1 MESALILPERRGLTA
16 LRRLLPL
23 ARHPAPPDFADVVRS
38 HQGIVRA
45 FLRRL
50 CDSDAT
56 ADDLA
61 QETFLKA
68 KKALPGYRGDG
79 SLASW
84 LLRIAYREFLSF
96 KRSRGARDTLV
107 DTIDEPN
114 ELDDGSHRR
123 TDRTLE
129 RDVRRALAGLSD
141 DERACIAAC
150 FFDELTHEEAATA
163 LEMPL
168 GTVKSHIARA
178 REKLRGPLAAY
189 APPPPAALS
198 TSMSTTA
205 AMTAAM
211 TTPAPAGGDL

>member
-1 MESALILPERRGLTA
+1 MESVLTLPERRGLPA

-23 ARHPAPPDFADVVRS
+23 VRQPPPPDFADVVRA
-38 HQGIVRA
+38 HQGMVRS

-50 CDSDAT
+50 CDTDAT

-68 KKALPGYRGDG
+68 KRALKGFRGEG

-96 KRSRGARDTLV
+96 KRSRGARDSLV
-107 DTIDEPN
+107 EIVDDI
-114 ELDDGSHRR
+114 DDGSQRR
-123 TDRTLE
+123 TDRSLE
-129 RDVRRALAGLSD
+129 RDVRRALGALSD
-141 DERACIAAC
+141 DERACIATC
-150 FFDELTHEEAATA
+150 FFDELTHEEAAAA
-163 LEMPL
+163 LELPL

-189 APPPPAALS
+189 APPPTGPSASSLPMPAS
-198 TSMSTTA
+198 D
-205 AMTAAM
+205 
-211 TTPAPAGGDL
+211 PAVGGAR

>member
-1 MESALILPERRGLTA
+1 MTLPERRGLPA

-23 ARHPAPPDFADVVRS
+23 ARHPAPPDFADVVRA
-38 HQGIVRA
+38 HQGIVRG

-50 CDSDAT
+50 CDADAT

-68 KKALPGYRGDG
+68 KRALPGWRGDG

-96 KRSRGARDTLV
+96 KRSRAGRTTLIDVV
-107 DTIDEPN
+107 DEV
-114 ELDDGSHRR
+114 DDGSQRR

-129 RDVRRALAGLSD
+129 RDVRRALAALSD

-150 FFDELTHEEAATA
+150 FFDELTHEEAAAA
-163 LEMPL
+163 LELPL

-189 APPPPAALS
+189 APPPP
-198 TSMSTTA
+198 TTTSTT
-205 AMTAAM
+205 TATATTTT
-211 TTPAPAGGDL
+211 TTPAAGGDL

>member
-1 MESALILPERRGLTA
+1 METAVTLPERRGLPA

-23 ARHPAPPDFADVVRS
+23 ARHPAPPDFADVVRA
-38 HQGIVRA
+38 HQGVVRG

-50 CDSDAT
+50 CDTDAT

-68 KKALPGYRGDG
+68 KRALPGYRGDG

-96 KRSRGARDTLV
+96 RRSRAGQTTLIDIVEEV
-107 DTIDEPN
+107 DE
-114 ELDDGSHRR
+114 GSQRR

-150 FFDELTHEEAATA
+150 FFDELTHEEAAAA
-163 LEMPL
+163 LELPL

-189 APPPPAALS
+189 APKAAATSSPSSSTTPDPVPAA
-198 TSMSTTA
+198 
-205 AMTAAM
+205 
-211 TTPAPAGGDL
+211 GGAR

>member
-1 MESALILPERRGLTA
+1 MESALTLPERRGLPA

-23 ARHPAPPDFADVVRS
+23 ARHPAPPDFADVVRAQ
-38 HQGIVRA
+38 QGIVRG

-68 KKALPGYRGDG
+68 KKALPGFRGEG

-107 DTIDEPN
+107 DIVD

-150 FFDELTHEEAATA
+150 FFDELTHEEAAAA

-189 APPPPAALS
+189 APPPTGPSASSLPMPAS
-198 TSMSTTA
+198 D
-205 AMTAAM
+205 
-211 TTPAPAGGDL
+211 PAVGGAR

>member
-1 MESALILPERRGLTA
+1 METAVTLSTHRGLPA

-23 ARHPAPPDFADVVRS
+23 ARHPAPPDFADVVRA
-38 HQGIVRA
+38 HQGIVRG

-50 CDSDAT
+50 CDTDAT

-68 KKALPGYRGDG
+68 KRALPGFRGDG

-107 DTIDEPN
+107 DVIDEV
-114 ELDDGSHRR
+114 DDGSLRR

-129 RDVRRALAGLSD
+129 RDVRRALAGLGD

-150 FFDELTHEEAATA
+150 FFDELTHEEAAAA
-163 LEMPL
+163 LEMAL
-168 GTVKSHIARA
+168 GTVKSHIARG

-189 APPPPAALS
+189 APPSPP
-198 TSMSTTA
+198 STTPVTTPSIPTPA
-205 AMTAAM
+205 
-211 TTPAPAGGDL
+211 TTPAVPGGDL